1 MELTYQSMALAV
13 VVILLSILVGW
24 AVRASL
30 AHHDYIDGYRVGL
43 RQAGKLNPI
52 QKNDRSS

>member
-1 MELTYQSMALAV
+1 MELTYQSTALALV
-13 VVILLSILVGW
+13 VVMLSILTGW

-43 RQAGKLNPI
+43 RHSIKRTPI
-52 QKNDRSS
+52 QKDDQ